1 MNRKLLVI
9 LALLVIALIVAY
21 QSQRWEF
28 DRTLFLSSF
37 KNVHVG
43 WLIASIITTFA
54 TYALRAVRW
63 QVLLKPLK
71 EIHLEE
77 LFSAT
82 LLGFSA
88 IYLLGRPAELV
99 RPAWVS
105 RRERVPFGASIS
117 VIIVERLLDF
127 MVLVLLFG
135 LTLIVIEL
143 PVSAQAG
150 GPMGLMKTTAWMM
163 LAGSAGAIV
172 ALFFFRSQ
180 IDRITAFVPFK
191 RLASL
196 LHNFAQGLA
205 FLGNAGSFG
214 TVLVHTLMIWILIAL
229 QFWFMMLGMHFQFSI
244 AAATLVMVF
253 VAIGSIAQIPGIGG
267 GFQAGFVF
275 CLGTFFSVPA
285 EKAIAAS
292 LIAWIVTYAPTVGVA
307 ALYMLFTG
315 LSLKDL
321 RGLET
326 S

>member
-1 MNRKLLVI
+1 
-9 LALLVIALIVAY
+9 
-21 QSQRWEF
+21 
-28 DRTLFLSSF
+28 
-37 KNVHVG
+37 VG
-43 WLIASIITTFA
+43 WLIASIVTTFV

-63 QVLLKPLK
+63 QLLLKPLK
-71 EIHLEE
+71 HIHLDG
-77 LFSAT
+77 LLSAT

-105 RRERVPFGASIS
+105 RRERVPFGASLS
-117 VIIVERLLDF
+117 IIVVERLLDF
-127 MVLVLLFG
+127 MILVLFFG
-135 LTLIVIEL
+135 LTLAVIEL
-143 PVSAQAG
+143 PLSVQAG
-150 GPMGLMKTTAWMM
+150 GPLGLMKSTAWLM
-163 LAGSAGAIV
+163 LAGSSGAII

-180 IDRITAFVPFK
+180 VDRITAFVPFK
-191 RLASL
+191 RVASM

-205 FLGNAGSFG
+205 FLGSAGSFG
-214 TVLVHTLMIWILIAL
+214 VVLGHTVVIWVLIAL
-229 QFWFMMLGMHFQFSI
+229 QFWFMMLGMQFHFSV

-253 VAIGSIAQIPGIGG
+253 VAIGSTAQIPGIGG

-275 CLGTFFSVPA
+275 CLGTFFSIPA

-292 LIAWIVTYAPTVGVA
+292 LIAWLVTYAPTVGVA

-321 RGLET
+321 RGMEP